1 MAGKVEKAEQDSAR
15 EVLLTVLNMLFEADM
30 PEGKDEE
37 KVEAALAYNGWK
49 VKASRAAEGG
59 FHIHLWYGHARV
71 GPQV

>member
-30 PEGKDEE
+30 PEGK

-49 VKASRAAEGG
+49 VKASRAAEGD
-59 FHIHLWYGHARV
+59 FHIYLWYGHVRV